1 MKYILEPMLLAVN
14 KESSQDEFE
23 DYVDHLLEWKDWLAD
38 HSHEIYMLSN
48 TDEYLQDTGNYPDVS
63 VVKMLVKK
71 YHLDHVDINDVNK
84 TIRMLIDSSI
94 KIDDICDEYEYVCE
108 KVKVENEPDC
118 IKDREFAF
126 QESMF
131 LILWYAYCMSL
142 VESKD
147 VLSSTVFLSGISATL
162 RLNILYSDLT
172 GTDILEAKAKCQMCC
187 KSSLCEFWSDDQ
199 SPYILFKQAESRDDI
214 ALGVLIST
222 YQYEGLLLIDEA
234 YKKYDFNVQPSF
246 YDDYKAC
253 YQSQDGYT
261 RKIITSMTT
270 ALAESILNISHPLRE
285 GKQPTKPDKV
295 RKGYLAERRDCTR
308 GVHTHYWKKGCRLL
322 FANVGEHDDMEISN
336 PYED

>member
-23 DYVDHLLEWKDWLAD
+23 DYVDHLLEWKDWLTN

-94 KIDDICDEYEYVCE
+94 KIDDICDEYEYVYGN
-108 KVKVENEPDC
+108 VKVENAPDSV
-118 IKDREFAF
+118 KDRETPFK
-126 QESMF
+126 ESMA
-131 LILWYAYCMSL
+131 LILWYTFCLSMID
-142 VESKD
+142 SKD
-147 VLSSTVFLSGISATL
+147 LLSSTVFLSGISATL
-162 RLNILYSDLT
+162 RVNFLYSDLT
-172 GTDILEAKAKCQMCC
+172 GTDIIDTKVKCQLRCE
-187 KSSLCEFWSDDQ
+187 SSLYDFWHDDQ

-222 YQYEGLLLIDEA
+222 YQYEGLLLIEEA
-234 YKKYDFNVQPSF
+234 YKKYDFKVQPSF
-246 YDDYKAC
+246 YDDYKAEF
-253 YQSQDGYT
+253 QTQDGYT
-261 RKIITSMTT
+261 RKIIVSMTT
-270 ALAESILNISHPLRE
+270 ALAESILSITHPLRE
-285 GKQPTKPDKV
+285 GKQSTKPDKV
-295 RKGYLAERRDCTR
+295 RKGYSAERRDCTR